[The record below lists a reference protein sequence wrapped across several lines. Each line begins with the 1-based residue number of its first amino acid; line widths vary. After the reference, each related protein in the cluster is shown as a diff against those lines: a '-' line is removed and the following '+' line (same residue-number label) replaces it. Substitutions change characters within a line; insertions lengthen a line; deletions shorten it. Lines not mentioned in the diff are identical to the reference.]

1 MLSMFD
7 NISNVVSDQL
17 GNIINEDNLS
27 QAKKD
32 DYINQREYLN
42 DFATDEFITKN
53 IRVRPSTE
61 LLDKEILDRD

>member
-1 MLSMFD
+1 MFD

-17 GNIINEDNLS
+17 SNIINEDNLS

-61 LLDKEILDRD
+61 LLDKEI

>member
-1 MLSMFD
+1 MFD

-17 GNIINEDNLS
+17 SNIINEDNLS